1 MSGGIWTITANPG
14 TTGTFI
20 TTSLAMN
27 VIIECGVTMNNNNKD
42 KEYILINIEKRNVMG
57 PWTLIPRSEFTISCP
72 KKEIFP
78 SSSSFSCMTALV
90 AGDMI
95 RCTVKT
101 TDTNLDLNSGSEGNT
116 YMSIIQ
122 LG

>member
-1 MSGGIWTITANPG
+1 
-14 TTGTFI
+14 
-20 TTSLAMN
+20 MN
-27 VIIECGVTMNNNNKD
+27 VIIECGVTMNNNYMN
-42 KEYILINIEKRNVMG
+42 EYILINIEKRNNMG
-57 PWTLIPRSEFTISCP
+57 TWTLIPRSEFTISCQKRQIISSLIP
-72 KKEIFP
+72 SSS

-90 AGDMI
+90 RGDMI

-101 TDTNLDLNSGSEGNT
+101 TDTNIDLNSGSNGNT